1 MSGKSSLF
9 LVIGF
14 SMLFMIFGRN
24 FNNMAYDTLDNFTRY
39 YYKAKAH
46 SLALAGVNLISNQI
60 WLNQGF
66 NTPTTT
72 FNFDGGTITVTLS
85 TVNAILNMKTLT
97 SVGKMS
103 ITNDKLIGD
112 DSVWTSTIREVIQ
125 PSSFCKFAYFSDVEP
140 SSIYWGGK
148 DTLWGPFH
156 TNGNMQFSGNSIFHS
171 TVSYGG
177 TMSKNGYTPLFYSTV
192 YPNNTQ
198 AMPTHGVDTVAAHAT
213 AGATFT
219 GTSTQNQL
227 YLDFRGDSVRYRW
240 NNTGSYTYKL
250 ASTFATAGVIY
261 GSGVDFH
268 IKGTIKGR
276 YTVGANPNST
286 NAYGG
291 DVYIE
296 DNLKYNT
303 NPITNSAST
312 DMLGIVA
319 KNDIII
325 SDVAYS
331 PPHNPVNLGITIQ
344 AAMFAQ
350 SGSFYVQN
358 YDRTTSTPIGE
369 YRGTIFLY
377 GGITQETRG
386 AVGTGS
392 GSTVTTGYS
401 KSYKYD
407 PRLGYSYPPAYP
419 GCGTFQITS
428 WYEE

>member
-1 MSGKSSLF
+1 MGGKASLF

-24 FNNMAYDTLDNFTRY
+24 FNSMGYDTLDNFTRY
-39 YYKAKAH
+39 YYKSKAH
-46 SLALAGVNLISNQI
+46 SLALAGINIVSNSI

-66 NTPTTT
+66 NTPVTT
-72 FNFDGGTITVTLS
+72 FNYDGGTITVTLV
-85 TVNAILNMKTLT
+85 TVNASLNMKTLT
-97 SVGKMS
+97 SVGKIS
-103 ITNDKLIGD
+103 IINDRLIGD

-177 TMSKNGYTPLFYSTV
+177 TMNKGGYNPLFYSTV
-192 YPNNTQ
+192 YANNTQ
-198 AMPTHGVDTVAAHAT
+198 AMPTHGVDTVAGHAS
-213 AGATFT
+213 GGLSFT
-219 GTSTQNQL
+219 GTSTKNQL
-227 YLDFRGDSVRYRW
+227 YLDFRRDSIRYRW

-250 ASTFATAGVIY
+250 ASAVAPNGVIY
-261 GSGVDFH
+261 GNGVDMH
-268 IKGTIKGR
+268 IKGTVKGR

-291 DVYIE
+291 DVLIE
-296 DNLKYNT
+296 DNLLLNT

-319 KNDIII
+319 KNNIII
-325 SDVAYS
+325 SDVAYAPS
-331 PPHNPVNLGITIQ
+331 HSNITIQ

-350 SGSFYVQN
+350 TGSFEVQN
-358 YDRTTSTPIGE
+358 YDRTTNSPTPE

-377 GGITQETRG
+377 GGVTQETRG

-407 PRLGYSYPPAYP
+407 PRLAYSYPPAYP
-419 GCGTFQITS
+419 GCGTFQISS